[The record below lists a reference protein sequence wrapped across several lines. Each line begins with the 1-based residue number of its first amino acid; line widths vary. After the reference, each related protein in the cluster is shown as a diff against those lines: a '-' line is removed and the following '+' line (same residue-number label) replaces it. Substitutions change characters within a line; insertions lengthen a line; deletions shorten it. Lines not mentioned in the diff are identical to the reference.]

1 MSESLSLIWQ
11 LCTALE
17 LPDFPASSAGLSA
30 TSATATT
37 ELRAMY
43 GGLQMAIG
51 LLAATGFVWVSAQ
64 RPAILAL
71 AFLAGGLALS
81 RLLGG
86 WVDASFSSYTTGAV
100 IFETALFLVATRFWM
115 QGLRTE

>member
-1 MSESLSLIWQ
+1 
-11 LCTALE
+11 
-17 LPDFPASSAGLSA
+17 
-30 TSATATT
+30 
-37 ELRAMY
+37 
-43 GGLQMAIG
+43 MAIG

-86 WVDASFSSYTTGAV
+86 WVDESFSSYTTGAV
-100 IFETALFLVATRFWM
+100 IFETALCLVATRFWM
-115 QGLRTE
+115 QGLRTEW